1 MQSKRSPFLESV
13 RAVIRM
19 KHLAYQTE
27 KTYIGWIVRFIK
39 FHGSR
44 HPAQMGS
51 SEITDFLS
59 HLAVERNVSASTQN
73 QALNALVFL
82 YKDVL
87 KREPGEFIGLI
98 RANRPKFLPI
108 VFSEREIGLVLGNL
122 TGLPKIIASLL
133 YGTGMRLNECLRL
146 RVKDIDFERNQILV
160 RQAKGSKD
168 RVVPFP
174 KTLREELQ
182 QLIAKVRALHEKD
195 LKAGFGSVYLPFA
208 LERKYP
214 NANKQIIWQYV
225 FPSKNLS
232 IDPRSGITRRHHL
245 DPSILQKHLKSAV
258 TKAQLDKRATCHTF
272 RHSFATHLLQRNY
285 DIRTVQEL
293 LGHNDVKTTMI
304 YTHVMERGS
313 NGTRSPLDTIS
324 EAGLVQNLLEAPYR
338 PLGAIR
344 DVREELKVLKA
355 TAKPAKLSTFK
366 VPMAFYAYHVR
377 VRKLFGT
384 LSKFFGVIP

>member
-1 MQSKRSPFLESV
+1 MKSRFILQV
-13 RAVIRM
+13 REVIRL
-19 KHLAYQTE
+19 KHLAYYTE
-27 KTYIGWIVRFIK
+27 KAYIAWIVRYIR
-39 FHGSR
+39 FHKLK
-44 HPAQMGS
+44 HPKDMGAND
-51 SEITDFLS
+51 ITAFLS
-59 HLAVERNVSASTQN
+59 YLALERNVSASTQN

-82 YKDVL
+82 YKEVL
-87 KREPGEFIGLI
+87 KREPGSFEGII
-98 RANRPKFLPI
+98 RAKKPKFLPV
-108 VFSEREIGLVLGNL
+108 VFSEREIGLVLEQLSGTPRL
-122 TGLPKIIASLL
+122 IASLL

-146 RVKDIDFERNQILV
+146 RVKDLDFERNQIIV
-160 RQAKGSKD
+160 RQAKGGKD

-174 KTLREELQ
+174 KSTQEALKNLLAKVKVLHQ
-182 QLIAKVRALHEKD
+182 ADLIA
-195 LKAGFGSVYLPFA
+195 GYGSVFLPFA
-208 LERKYP
+208 LSRKYP
-214 NANKQIIWQYV
+214 NADKQFLWQYV

-232 IDPRSGITRRHHL
+232 VDPRSGITRRHHL
-245 DPSILQKHLKSAV
+245 DPSILQKHLKNAV

-324 EAGLVQNLLEAPYR
+324 EAGLIQNLLEAPYR
-338 PLGAIR
+338 PLVATT
-344 DVREELKVLKA
+344 DVREESKALKA
-355 TAKPAKLSTFK
+355 TTAQPAMLPTCK
-366 VPMAFYAYHVR
+366 VPMALNAYPAR